1 MEPCPFLQAVFIVLL
16 CQLAAWSQETQPTST
31 MPPTGSTAAVHR
43 ATIGLVLE
51 GGGALGLAHVGVLR
65 WLDENHIPIDYV
77 AGTSM
82 GGLVGGL
89 YATGMSGEEINEFLK
104 TVNWNRSLRNEL
116 PYQARSFRRKEDKR
130 DYPNDLEFGLKH
142 GINFPSG
149 FNSGQQVGLILDR
162 IALPYSDL
170 KSFDDLPTP
179 FRCVATDLVSG
190 KAVVFKDG
198 PLSEALRATMSL
210 PAIFSPVRR
219 DDHVYVDGGIVN
231 NLPVDVARVMGADI
245 VIAVH
250 LEVPPLNPDQGL
262 SVFSVLQR
270 SVGVII
276 SANEYASM
284 QKADVLIPAHT
295 GRFSMIDYQAAQDIV
310 QVGYQGAEERRRVLE
325 RFALND
331 SDWKQYVDQRQ
342 ARRRTVPIPQ
352 FIEVTGTERVIAQG
366 ICQLHRVDGLFRIL
380 RDQFFLKRDR

>member
-1 MEPCPFLQAVFIVLL
+1 MHGIVHLMFAKILSFLRSGDRMEPRPFLQAVFIVLL

-51 GGGALGLAHVGVLR
+51 GGGALGLAHIGVLR

-116 PYQARSFRRKEDKR
+116 PYQARSFRRKKDKR

-162 IALPYSDL
+162 LALPFSDL
-170 KSFDDLPTP
+170 ASFDELPTP
-179 FRCVATDLVSG
+179 LRCVATDLVTG
-190 KAVVFKDG
+190 KATVFDRG
-198 PLSEALRATMSL
+198 SLARALRATMSL
-210 PAIFSPVRR
+210 PAIFSPVRG
-219 DDHVYVDGGIVN
+219 DGQIYVDGGLLE
-231 NLPVDVARVMGADI
+231 NLPVDVVRAMGADV

-250 LEVPPLNPDQGL
+250 LETAPLN
-262 SVFSVLQR
+262 
-270 SVGVII
+270 
-276 SANEYASM
+276 
-284 QKADVLIPAHT
+284 
-295 GRFSMIDYQAAQDIV
+295 
-310 QVGYQGAEERRRVLE
+310 
-325 RFALND
+325 
-331 SDWKQYVDQRQ
+331 
-342 ARRRTVPIPQ
+342 
-352 FIEVTGTERVIAQG
+352 
-366 ICQLHRVDGLFRIL
+366 
-380 RDQFFLKRDR
+380 